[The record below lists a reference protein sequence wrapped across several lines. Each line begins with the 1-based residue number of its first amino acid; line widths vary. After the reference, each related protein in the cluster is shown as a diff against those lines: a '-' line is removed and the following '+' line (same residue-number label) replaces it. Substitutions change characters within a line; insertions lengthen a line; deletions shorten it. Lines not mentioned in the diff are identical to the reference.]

1 MLAWRVLIFPE
12 VLDVRRVVGVIKNP
26 LGWMLVAVAVAG
38 LWSPRRTVIAQEPNL
53 LSNGSLETPYYAQ
66 GSPSLTVPQGWDLW
80 IGAGAPTSLPN
91 KDRAW
96 VLDGAVSWNIS
107 QPGATFTAVGYQQVS
122 DVAVGETLQASAS
135 GWVFTCNDPVGVC
148 TITDPPY
155 RRSDAAA
162 GAVLKVGLDPQGGT
176 DPFSPEVRWSAAV
189 APYDQWVTM
198 SVSTTAQNT
207 TVTVFLYMTQTT
219 GLALN
224 NVYWDKAS
232 LMRST
237 APPGT
242 EPTEAG
248 VPFVVPQGVRPD
260 GSIVHVVQAGDTLWS
275 IAYAYASYGATVE
288 SIAAENDLK
297 PNARF
302 LQVGQELVILPPGSV
317 DPTSGRLVVGG
328 AAGAPSI
335 TAAAQITPGSPT
347 AQEVPTVAVSASS
360 TPAPTLESV
369 PLPGAPPTGLTEEAT
384 ATPSPTEAPTLT
396 PTPTLLPTSTA
407 TPAPTESPQAV
418 AGLGAT
424 TGRLCLAV
432 YRDDNLNGARDASET
447 ALGGAQL
454 VITGADSAQRLDYD
468 GSADPLC
475 SDLPP
480 GQYQVTAALPSG
492 YGQTTSDLVSVT
504 LASGRRVNVSFGGA
518 QGYTPPATPGA
529 EPGELA
535 ATQIEAGA
543 VAPLVQVT
551 AEPGSKHSQSVLD
564 RLYDYSGVIVLGI
577 AAVVAVGGV
586 TLLLA
591 FRRPGA

>member
-1 MLAWRVLIFPE
+1 VH
-12 VLDVRRVVGVIKNP
+12 RVVSVIKKP
-26 LGWMLVAVAVAG
+26 LEWTLVAVVVAG
-38 LWSPRRTVIAQEPNL
+38 LRSPDRVAIAQEPNL

-66 GSPSLTVPQGWDLW
+66 GSPSLTVPQGWELW
-80 IGAGAPTSLPN
+80 IGAGAPNSLPN
-91 KDRAW
+91 KDRAQ
-96 VLDGAVSWNIS
+96 VLDGAVSWNVN
-107 QPGATFTAVGYQQVS
+107 QPGVAFTAVGYQQVS
-122 DVAVGETLQASAS
+122 DVAVGEALQATAY
-135 GWVFTCNDPVGVC
+135 GWVFTCNDAASAC

-162 GAVLKVGLDPQGGT
+162 GASLKVGLDPQGGT

-189 APYDQWVTM
+189 APYDQWVAM

-207 TVTVFLYMTQTT
+207 TVTVFLYMAQTT

-232 LMRST
+232 LVRST
-237 APPGT
+237 GTPGT
-242 EPTEAG
+242 EPTGAG

-275 IAYAYASYGATVE
+275 IAYAYASYDVTVE
-288 SIAAENDLK
+288 SIAAENGLK

-328 AAGAPSI
+328 AAGAPTM
-335 TAAAQITPGSPT
+335 TATAPVTQEPASP
-347 AQEVPTVAVSASS
+347 QELPTVDVSASS

-369 PLPGAPPTGLTEEAT
+369 PLPGAPSTAPTEEPT
-384 ATPSPTEAPTLT
+384 STPSPTEAPTLT
-396 PTPTLLPTSTA
+396 PTPTLLPTSSA
-407 TPAPTESPQAV
+407 TPQPTTPPQAV
-418 AGLGAT
+418 AGLSAT
-424 TGRLCLAV
+424 TGTLCLAV
-432 YRDDNLNGARDASET
+432 YRDDNLNGTRDASET
-447 ALGGAQL
+447 ALAGAQL
-454 VITGADSAQRLDYD
+454 MITGADSAQRLDYD
-468 GSADPLC
+468 GATDPLC

-480 GQYQVTAALPSG
+480 GQYQVTATLPSG
-492 YGQTTSDLVSVT
+492 YGQTTSDAVSVT
-504 LASGRRVNVSFGGA
+504 LASGRRVNVAFGGA
-518 QGYTPPATPGA
+518 EGYTPPATPGA
-529 EPGELA
+529 EPEGLT

-551 AEPGSKHSQSVLD
+551 AEPGADNGQSVLD

-586 TLLLA
+586 ALLLA